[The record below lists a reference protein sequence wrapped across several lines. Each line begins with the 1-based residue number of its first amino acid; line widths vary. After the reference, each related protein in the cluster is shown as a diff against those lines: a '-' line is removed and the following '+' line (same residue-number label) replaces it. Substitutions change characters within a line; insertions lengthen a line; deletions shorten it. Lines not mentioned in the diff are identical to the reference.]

1 MVFMLACSAISG
13 LFAFNAMGIWVTL
26 YNPRK
31 GNYSSSFGN
40 DLSLG
45 GNVVLIGGVMSAV
58 LLPRLLYK
66 LWPAA
71 VSPEAWW
78 MVLPL
83 PALAAAF
90 YFGTLQAAGPIFVAR
105 REKLLAV
112 VEGRD

>member
-1 MVFMLACSAISG
+1 
-13 LFAFNAMGIWVTL
+13 
-26 YNPRK
+26 
-31 GNYSSSFGN
+31 
-40 DLSLG
+40 
-45 GNVVLIGGVMSAV
+45 
-58 LLPRLLYK
+58 
-66 LWPAA
+66 
-71 VSPEAWW
+71 